1 MEKLKNEIDKY
12 SDDFLD
18 GLFKEDIY
26 DRVYEVDYGNLMRF
40 LFNETDEEIR
50 VDMEEGII
58 DYTDVFAESGTYV
71 VTGNTLEECL
81 SYSLTLAHVTE
92 DEEKSNKINGWDFV
106 VLKSKNNSGVK
117 YVFVERGDYDIAK
130 ILDGKKINLN

>member
-58 DYTDVFAESGTYV
+58 DYTDVFAESGTYI

-92 DEEKSNKINGWDFV
+92 DEEKSNKIDGWDFV
-106 VLKSKNNSGVK
+106 VLKSNNNSGIN

>member
-40 LFNETDEEIR
+40 LFNDTDEEIR

-81 SYSLTLAHVTE
+81 SYSLTLAHVTA
-92 DEEKSNKINGWDFV
+92 DEEKSNKIDGWDFV
-106 VLKSKNNSGVK
+106 VLKSNNNSGIN

>member
-1 MEKLKNEIDKY
+1 MVEIKNEIDKY

-26 DRVYEVDYGNLMRF
+26 NRVYEVDYGSLMRF
-40 LFNETDEEIR
+40 LFNEVDEDIR
-50 VDMEEGII
+50 VDMDEGII
-58 DYTDVFAESGTYV
+58 DYTDVFAESGTYI
-71 VTGNTLEECL
+71 VTGSTLEECL
-81 SYSLTLAHVTE
+81 SYSLTLAHVTR

-106 VLKSKNNSGVK
+106 VLKSNNNSEIN

>member
-1 MEKLKNEIDKY
+1 MVELKNEIDKY

-50 VDMEEGII
+50 VDMDEGII
-58 DYTDVFAESGTYV
+58 DYTDVFAESGTYI

>member
-26 DRVYEVDYGNLMRF
+26 DRVYEVDYGDLMRF

-50 VDMEEGII
+50 LDMDEGVI
-58 DYTDVFAESGTYV
+58 DYTDVFAESGTYI

-81 SYSLTLAHVTE
+81 GYSLTLAHVTE
-92 DEEKSNKINGWDFV
+92 DEEKSNKISGWDFV
-106 VLKSKNNSGVK
+106 VLKSKNNSGIK

>member
-26 DRVYEVDYGNLMRF
+26 DRVYEVDYGDLMRF

-50 VDMEEGII
+50 VDMDEGII
-58 DYTDVFAESGTYV
+58 DYTDVFAESGTYI
-71 VTGNTLEECL
+71 VTGNTLEDCL

-92 DEEKSNKINGWDFV
+92 DEEKSNKIDGWDFV
-106 VLKSKNNSGVK
+106 VLKSNNNSGIN